1 MKWKRIQ
8 IMNKIFI
15 DRIRKEIHLEEDII
29 VEDNKIIINKDTI
42 IDIEVNDSEEEY
54 TIEVNHS
61 NVTLNV
67 LGENSKNRVNYLIH
81 NSVLT
86 VQKLVVNNSDIISI
100 HLNSENSEVLY
111 KYSNI
116 NYSDNNYHIDVYHN
130 NKNTKSLVINH
141 GVNVGNQLLEFHVN
155 GHVYKDSINC
165 TCNQDNKI
173 INLKDNHSVIKPNLI
188 IDNNMIEANHSAYIG
203 KFKDDE
209 VFYLMSRG
217 LNRKSCYDLLIK
229 AYLIGNFIMEDNNL
243 YLEKIKSIGG
253 E

>member
-1 MKWKRIQ
+1 
-8 IMNKIFI
+8 MNKIFI
-15 DRIRKEIHLEEDII
+15 DRIRKEICLEEDIV

-86 VQKLVVNNSDIISI
+86 VQKLVVNNSDTISI

-141 GVNVGNQLLEFHVN
+141 GVNVCDKLLEFHVN
-155 GHVYKDSINC
+155 GYVYKDSINC

-203 KFKDDE
+203 KFKDNE

>member
-1 MKWKRIQ
+1 MQ
-8 IMNKIFI
+8 VMNKIFI
-15 DRIRKEIHLEEDII
+15 DKTRKEIQLDEDI
-29 VEDNKIIINKDTI
+29 VVKDNKIIINKDTV
-42 IDIEVNDSEEEY
+42 IDIEVNDSEDEY
-54 TIEVNHS
+54 IIEVNHS

-67 LGENSKNRVNYLIH
+67 LGENCKNKINYYIR

-86 VQKLVVNNSDIISI
+86 VQKLVVNNSDTISI
-100 HLNSENSEVLY
+100 NLNSENSEVFY

-116 NYSDNNYHIDVYHN
+116 NYSDNIYHIDVYHN
-130 NKNTKSLVINH
+130 SKNTKSLVINH
-141 GVNVGNQLLEFHVN
+141 GVNVGNKLLGFYVN
-155 GHVYKDSINC
+155 GYIYKDSINC

-188 IDNNMIEANHSAYIG
+188 INNNMIEANHSAYIG
-203 KFKDDE
+203 KFKDSE

-217 LNRKSCYDLLIK
+217 LNKKNCYDLLIK
-229 AYLIGNFIMEDNNL
+229 AYLIGNFIMEESDL